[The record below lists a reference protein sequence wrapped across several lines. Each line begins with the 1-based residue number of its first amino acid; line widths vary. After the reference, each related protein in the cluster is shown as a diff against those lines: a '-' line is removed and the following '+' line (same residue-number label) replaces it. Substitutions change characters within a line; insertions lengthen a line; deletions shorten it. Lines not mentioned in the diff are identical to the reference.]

1 MVDGHHR
8 ILAAKQEGQKS
19 IDVHL
24 VEYLSSEDTDKKS
37 LGYKRI
43 EFEERT
49 GLHGLDLPKGG
60 NYDNLLL
67 LPKTGTLR

>member
-1 MVDGHHR
+1 M
-8 ILAAKQEGQKS
+8 
-19 IDVHL
+19 HL